1 MNRGAT
7 LGKRA
12 ELTIE
17 VVQQGLLKHS
27 AHEWLHMVRLQPR
40 SQGDGDHRPAPARGQ
55 ERHMNTQTDQQMTE
69 ARGREEDRSPLSGL
83 QAELSYPR
91 GRVSIRSL
99 GLLTD

>member
-1 MNRGAT
+1 
-7 LGKRA
+7 
-12 ELTIE
+12 
-17 VVQQGLLKHS
+17 
-27 AHEWLHMVRLQPR
+27 
-40 SQGDGDHRPAPARGQ
+40 
-55 ERHMNTQTDQQMTE
+55 MNTQTDQQMTE